1 MNNYYLAFKYKN
13 DVNIIKVSANELA
26 NELLGGTDDIFD
38 FKYDEKYKESQAFS
52 KKMYICGNEYV
63 VELDNDN
70 IGHVMLSDTEGNI
83 VEKSIPWICLRIED
97 CNGEIIYD
105 ISKEF

>member
-26 NELLGGTDDIFD
+26 NELLGGTDDILD
-38 FKYDEKYKESQAFS
+38 FKYDGEYKESQAFS

-63 VELDNDN
+63 VDLDSDN
-70 IGHVMLSDTEGNI
+70 IGHVILSDAEGNI
-83 VEKSIPWICLRIED
+83 VEKNIPWICLRIED
-97 CNGEIIYD
+97 SFGQIIYD
-105 ISKEF
+105 ISNEF